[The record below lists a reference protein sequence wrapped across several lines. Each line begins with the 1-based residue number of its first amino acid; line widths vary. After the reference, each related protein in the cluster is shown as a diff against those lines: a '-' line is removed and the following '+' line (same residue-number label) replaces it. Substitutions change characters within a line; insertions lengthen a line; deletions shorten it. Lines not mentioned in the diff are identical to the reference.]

1 MQNNKSFIKY
11 DIGFVLRSEAH
22 ILAADM
28 ELSTMCAA
36 FYRMFWEKRAET
48 VPILGSKFFST

>member
-11 DIGFVLRSEAH
+11 DIGFVH

-28 ELSTMCAA
+28 ELSTVCTA
-36 FYRMFWEKRAET
+36 FYRVFWEKRAET
-48 VPILGSKFFST
+48 VPILGS